1 MSFIETVDPADSDGA
16 VRTMY
21 ERTQESWGYVPNY
34 ALVFSHRPR
43 VFDRWNEL
51 LAEARSTMDARRYEL
66 VTVAAAYT
74 YRNTSCSLAHGA
86 QLAKF
91 IGDDEVCK
99 VARGE
104 EGDAL
109 TAAEAEMVRYARK
122 VARDASEV
130 TQEDVD
136 RLKAHGLADA
146 EIFDIAAAVA
156 LRAFFTKVLDAL
168 GTEPELEFNR
178 LSATLRET
186 MTVGRPI
193 SEKESYRLE

>member
-1 MSFIETVDPADSDGA
+1 MSFIETIDPADSEGI
-16 VRTMY
+16 VRAMY
-21 ERTQESWGYVPNY
+21 EQTQESWGYVPNY
-34 ALVFSHRPR
+34 ALAFSHRPQ
-43 VFDRWNEL
+43 VFARWTEL
-51 LAEARSTMDARRYEL
+51 LSEARSTMDDRRYEL
-66 VTVAAAYT
+66 VTLAAAHT

-91 IGDDEVCK
+91 IGDDDVCK

-136 RLKAHGLADA
+136 RLKAHGLTDA
-146 EIFDIAAAVA
+146 EIFDIAAAAA

-168 GTEPELEFNR
+168 GVEPELEFNR
-178 LSATLRET
+178 LSATLRDT
-186 MTVGRPI
+186 LTVGRPI
-193 SEKESYRLE
+193 SDKASYHLE